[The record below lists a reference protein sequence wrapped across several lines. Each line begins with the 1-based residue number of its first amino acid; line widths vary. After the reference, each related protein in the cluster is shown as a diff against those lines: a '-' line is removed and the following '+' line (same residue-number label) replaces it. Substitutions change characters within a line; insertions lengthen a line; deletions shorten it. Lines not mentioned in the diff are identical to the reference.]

1 MVGLALDQPIGRGTP
16 PFLPARAKATS
27 LTFIKMRQNAYYL
40 RVIIAVGVHS
50 DGRTSLTAGAQS
62 CPRSSGLLDNAEIGV
77 LVHNNPSDGCQLP
90 TVCCPTQKRFLEL
103 IQVGIWRRIF
113 FGERPM
119 PQRFWG
125 D

>member
-62 CPRSSGLLDNAEIGV
+62 CPKVVRLARQRGDRRPRPQQPGGRLPITYSML
-77 LVHNNPSDGCQLP
+77 SD
-90 TVCCPTQKRFLEL
+90 TKT
-103 IQVGIWRRIF
+103 IS
-113 FGERPM
+113 
-119 PQRFWG
+119 
-125 D
+125 